1 MATLAACL
9 EKLLDACSA
18 AEQTVEELREAIGK
32 HRGKGRGIARLLRSA
47 ASSLAGALETCIQ
60 GCSLPGGGEEPQARA
75 LRCGLGEALEELQ
88 RSLHGVALR
97 VERLPRLS
105 GETEEELAE
114 ALMDTVAAALRS
126 ICGAA
131 RTAAGILEEAGS

>member
-1 MATLAACL
+1 MSALAACL
-9 EKLLDACSA
+9 DRLLDACSV

-47 ASSLAGALETCIQ
+47 ASGLAGALEACIQ
-60 GCSLPGGGEEPQARA
+60 GCSLPGGEEPQARA
-75 LRCGLGEALEELQ
+75 LRCGLGEAVEELQ

-114 ALMDTVAAALRS
+114 ALLDTVAAALRS

-131 RTAAGILEEAGS
+131 RTAARILEEAGS